1 MKSFKDFLKVPQTKI
16 GLVFA
21 LIVPLLFVV
30 IWMTGYHQ
38 ATERV
43 DQLQVALVNE
53 DGTQGTE
60 VQKQIETLAPF
71 HVNVLGSAE
80 EAEQQMNA
88 GNYAMVIV
96 IPEGFTDQIAGGTE
110 ASLSFYINQGNA
122 DVAKSIVEHA
132 ATGMTAQMG
141 QGILESKVQVTLNN
155 DSINSDEL
163 SAAIGQVMAKIN
175 EGPVKAEINKTNSVS
190 DFATSMLPMILG
202 FITYIASM
210 TMNIQFNITSNIMK
224 RNHSKWEIF
233 WGRQLLL
240 LCIAVIVPLIVDTV
254 ALQFTGVASSFG
266 ALYLYHVLVSLACI
280 CFTQMSFAL
289 FGNAGPLFNV
299 AMVPLQLMTAGNIIP
314 AEMLAPFY
322 RYIGNFLPASNGVQG
337 FMRLIYSGE
346 AVGGYMVHL
355 LLISII
361 TWGITLLRV
370 GMQKAGNGQMTMTPP
385 ASAQAQH

>member
-1 MKSFKDFLKVPQTKI
+1 MKSFKEFLKVPQTKV

-53 DGTQGTE
+53 DGIQGTE
-60 VQKQIETLAPF
+60 VQEQIETLAPF
-71 HVNVLGSAE
+71 HITVLDSAK

-96 IPEGFTDQIAGGTE
+96 IPQGFANQIAGETD

-122 DVAKSIVEHA
+122 DVAKSILEHA
-132 ATGMTAQMG
+132 ATGITTQMG
-141 QGILESKVQVTLNN
+141 QRILESKVQVTLNN
-155 DSINSDEL
+155 DRINNEDL
-163 SAAIGQVMAKIN
+163 STAIGQAMAKMN

-202 FITYIASM
+202 FITYIAAM

-233 WGRQLLL
+233 WGRQMLL
-240 LCIAVIVPLIVDTV
+240 LCIAVIVPLIVDIV
-254 ALQFTGVASSFG
+254 ALQLTDVASSFG

-355 LLISII
+355 LLIAVI

-370 GMQKAGNGQMTMTPP
+370 GLHQEGRGKMKTMPST
-385 ASAQAQH
+385 ASVQH